1 MGLFRMGGS
10 SRGKKKTSG
19 GKKPPGFPVMPPPS
33 VVTNT
38 VEFRPDNEK
47 VDSLQLELNE
57 LKLKLE
63 SFQMA
68 PPTET
73 VTIIQKEVT
82 PANDEKF
89 NKLFNKMSLLEKDL
103 SDFVL
108 KNEEL
113 KSSIKR
119 NQQTCS
125 EKHDQF
131 SKHNERQNQLTL
143 DIHKSLDLLDSRM
156 KKQAGLSIDFDM
168 DIKSLTNE
176 LKKQKLVTI
185 LLGVGLLTLI
195 ILSI

>member
-1 MGLFRMGGS
+1 
-10 SRGKKKTSG
+10 
-19 GKKPPGFPVMPPPS
+19 
-33 VVTNT
+33 
-38 VEFRPDNEK
+38 
-47 VDSLQLELNE
+47 
-57 LKLKLE
+57 
-63 SFQMA
+63 
-68 PPTET
+68 
-73 VTIIQKEVT
+73 
-82 PANDEKF
+82 
-89 NKLFNKMSLLEKDL
+89 MSLLEKDL

-113 KSSIKR
+113 KSLIKR
-119 NQQTCS
+119 NQQSCS

-143 DIHKSLDLLDSRM
+143 DTHKSLSLLDSRI

-168 DIKSLTNE
+168 DIKSLANE

>member
-1 MGLFRMGGS
+1 MGKFRMGGGDRKRTS
-10 SRGKKKTSG
+10 DGKKS
-19 GKKPPGFPVMPPPS
+19 PRLSAMPSPTI
-33 VVTNT
+33 VTNT

-68 PPTET
+68 TPTET
-73 VTIIQKEVT
+73 VTIIQKELT

-89 NKLFNKMSLLEKDL
+89 NKLFNKISLLEKDL

-113 KSSIKR
+113 KSLIKR

-143 DIHKSLDLLDSRM
+143 DIHKSLDLLDSRI